1 MARAGSYRHFGI
13 FERAAA
19 EAPKDRWGHPLAQE
33 WAQVHRARLNLRVTP
48 GKERIAA
55 GQQEAPVLATIR
67 MRNHGAAAQLT
78 ARDRVLIGGAIWTLL
93 SDPTDPQGRGRE
105 VEVLAQRGGGK
116 I

>member
-19 EAPKDRWGHPLAQE
+19 DAPKDRW
-33 WAQVHRARLNLRVTP
+33 AQVHRTRLNLRVTP

-67 MRNHGAAAQLT
+67 MRDHGAASQLT
-78 ARDRVLIGGAIWTLL
+78 ARDRVLIGGAIWILL